1 MNFSQQLAISEQ
13 RAKQIG
19 DFDDRWCQVQA
30 QLPESFSI
38 SRLADGRANLYY
50 SRWIPSADGG
60 SSLESVAVFGCIER
74 SAQVLSMVKFCK
86 VLNVYG
92 LPLTVSVH
100 MYRVCI
106 PQ

>member
-1 MNFSQQLAISEQ
+1 MTFSQQLAIAEQ

-19 DFDDRWCQVQA
+19 DFDDRWRQVQA
-30 QLPESFSI
+30 DLPESFSI
-38 SRLADGRANLYY
+38 SRLADGRATLCY

-74 SAQVLSMVKFCK
+74 SAQVLGMIKFCK
-86 VLNVYG
+86 VLKAHH
-92 LPLTVSVH
+92 LPLKVSVH